1 MTKEI
6 TVQNMTKHTARE
18 MILAM
23 YENKEL
29 LNNLKDQ
36 EIINYLCNQDPPE
49 SWVKVHPTANGA
61 KYLPIDKV
69 EWLLRSLFK
78 RIRIE
83 VIDNKTAFNG
93 VVVTV
98 RVWYLN
104 PVTGEMDYHDGIG
117 AEQLQ
122 TKHKSSPSDLSNIT
136 HGALS
141 RAFPIAK
148 TNAIKDACDHF
159 GRLFGADLNRK
170 DIVPHREDIGLIN
183 KALENPLQSITDKIE
198 G

>member
-1 MTKEI
+1 MTKELTI
-6 TVQNMTKHTARE
+6 KNMTKDTARE

-23 YENKEL
+23 YEDKQL
-29 LNNLKDQ
+29 LANIKDQ
-36 EIINYLCNQDPPE
+36 EVINYLCNQDPPQ
-49 SWVKVHPTANGA
+49 SWVKEHPMVKGV

-78 RIRIE
+78 TYKIE
-83 VIDNKTAFNG
+83 VLDSKTAFNG

-104 PVTGEMDYHDGIG
+104 PVTGKMDYHDGIG

-122 TKHKSSPSDLSNIT
+122 TKRNSSASDLSSIT

-141 RAFPIAK
+141 MAFPIAK
-148 TNAIKDACDHF
+148 TNAIKDACHHF
-159 GRLFGADLNRK
+159 GRLFGADVNRK
-170 DIVPHREDIGLIN
+170 DLVPHREDVGLIN
-183 KALENPLQSITDKIE
+183 YALENPLESITDKIE